1 MAQVILLSVALL
13 LTSLSAR
20 AELQV
25 WVDAD
30 GSTHVT
36 DDPEK
41 VPPEQRGAAGTRVEE
56 LRALWDDGVSG
67 PPLVTPPGS

>member
-1 MAQVILLSVALL
+1 VAQVILLSIALL
-13 LTSLSAR
+13 LASLSAR

-30 GSTHVT
+30 GTTHVT

-41 VPPEQRGAAGTRVEE
+41 IPPEYRSGAEMRVEDH
-56 LRALWDDGVSG
+56 A
-67 PPLVTPPGS
+67 